1 MASAGWATHTTPVD
15 SVGVVEIRR
24 TLTPDDP
31 TSPGSVV
38 TIGAYDG
45 VHLGHR
51 QVIAEVCRIAAERG
65 LRSAVVTFD
74 RHPASVVRPESAP
87 LLLTDLDQKL
97 EQLSTTEIDTTVV
110 VPFDDARALETAKDF
125 VTDVLIG
132 GLGMKA
138 VVVGEDFHFGYQRL
152 GNVALL
158 RSMGVEHGFEVLG
171 LGLVGLDGTPARD
184 HEQVSSTFIR
194 RALARGDLRR
204 ANAMLGR
211 PYEVR
216 GEVGRGDRRGRELGF
231 PTANVRVDRSILLP
245 DDGVYAGWFERAD
258 GSVHAAAISL
268 GTRPHFFDD
277 GDLLLEAHLL
287 DFEGDLY
294 GEWVR
299 VRFVELLRPQQVF
312 AGLDDLVEQLHRD
325 VDAARTALA

>member
-1 MASAGWATHTTPVD
+1 MGA
-15 SVGVVEIRR
+15 VETRR

-45 VHLGHR
+45 VHRGHR
-51 QVIAEVCRIAAERG
+51 QIIAEVCRIAGERG

-97 EQLSTTEIDTTVV
+97 EQLSTTGVDTTVV
-110 VPFDDARALETAKDF
+110 VPFDDARALETAEDF
-125 VTDVLIG
+125 VTEVLIDC
-132 GLGMKA
+132 LGVKV

-158 RSMGVEHGFEVLG
+158 RSMGEEHGFEVLG
-171 LGLVGLDGTPARD
+171 LSLVGLDGMPARD

-216 GEVGRGDRRGRELGF
+216 GKVDRGDRRGRELGF
-231 PTANVRVDRSILLP
+231 PTANVRVDRSVLLP
-245 DDGVYAGWFERAD
+245 EDGVFAGWFERAD

-268 GTRPHFFDD
+268 GTRPHFYDD
-277 GDLLLEAHLL
+277 GDRLLEAYLL
-287 DFEGDLY
+287 DFDGDLY
-294 GEWVR
+294 GEPVR
-299 VRFVELLRPQQVF
+299 VCVVELLRPQQVF